1 MNNAAYLQLSIA
13 DPAGDFQEILQRI
26 ADISVCRFNQVQ
38 RGELVPPGGMTAGHY
53 QEILQSCAEVAKIAQ
68 SHLKTATVINGQ
80 PG

>member
-38 RGELVPPGGMTAGHY
+38 RGELVPPGGMTAARY
-53 QEILQSCAEVAKIAQ
+53 QEILQGCAEVAKLAQ
-68 SHLKTATVINGQ
+68 SHLKTAIATDGST
-80 PG
+80 